1 MRVKE
6 RRLGREHGR
15 ILSVETKVRG
25 DALDEDAL
33 AGATTL
39 VVGDAGDFDEDGGWL
54 TINGQV
60 VEYTAVDDDEGI
72 ITLATGL
79 TAAADEGDAVHLWD
93 PLYEE
98 VVDYQEAQVELD
110 GEHDNPE
117 PVVAEVAEGVGDL
130 PEGDRGGP
138 GESCTLHLVSD
149 DDESDECEIV
159 GVGGRPRK
167 SQGMRAEADDNYV
180 LTADDVAA
188 GVFTWPLSHRPID
201 ESVLAYWLSVAQ
213 RPTEYTVNYDDQT
226 ITWPLSG
233 FEKAGDRFW
242 VHYWY
247 RKDIKTAVVSS
258 TVTVDVP
265 YSGEPGDGSL
275 STQYGVSV
283 VGAGQVLADGSDST
297 YVNYS
302 GGGGGFFS
310 SHDPATA
317 AIPSA
322 GYTAEWWWKTDLAGG
337 EAFNVYVDQ
346 PGAGVYARWQYN
358 AEPDATAEGG
368 WLHAPLL
375 VVDPAGLASGLNGGN
390 LRLQGELLGAGG
402 RKVFEAK
409 LVVTWDTSA

>member
-149 DDESDECEIV
+149 DDESDEWEIV

-226 ITWPLSG
+226 ITWPLGG
-233 FEKAGDRFW
+233 FEQAGDQFW
-242 VHYWY
+242 FHYAY
-247 RKDIKTAVVSS
+247 LKGVKTPKTSVVTIQMVSNSHKDTLALTFVM
-258 TVTVDVP
+258 P
-265 YSGEPGDGSL
+265 DGSR
-275 STQYGVSV
+275 YPVPGVN
-283 VGAGQVLADGSDST
+283 T
-297 YVNYS
+297 
-302 GGGGGFFS
+302 
-310 SHDPATA
+310 
-317 AIPSA
+317 
-322 GYTAEWWWKTDLAGG
+322 
-337 EAFNVYVDQ
+337 
-346 PGAGVYARWQYN
+346 PGAGPVEEFGEFIIENMNMEFSNLTTGVTVNYPAPAYIRRGRISGVDSRGAY
-358 AEPDATAEGG
+358 EGYRYEFEDRGTAGDG
-368 WLHAPLL
+368 DFNDI
-375 VVDPAGLASGLNGGN
+375 VMDVKGY
-390 LRLQGELLGAGG
+390 
-402 RKVFEAK
+402 
-409 LVVTWDTSA
+409 